1 MRNTILTASFIKDIL
16 DFSNKY
22 HLTDITI
29 NNKYELHCDN
39 GYRLKDKITGNKV
52 EDSYSEY
59 IKYLEDDL
67 KNIPED
73 NVDKNYSKVI
83 LEGILKRSKEFLKK
97 VIDK

>member
-39 GYRLKDKITGNKV
+39 EYRLKDKITGNKV
-52 EDSYSEY
+52 EDRDKKMFIEKLKLSPMYRAE
-59 IKYLEDDL
+59 IKGGNDD
-67 KNIPED
+67 
-73 NVDKNYSKVI
+73 
-83 LEGILKRSKEFLKK
+83 
-97 VIDK
+97 